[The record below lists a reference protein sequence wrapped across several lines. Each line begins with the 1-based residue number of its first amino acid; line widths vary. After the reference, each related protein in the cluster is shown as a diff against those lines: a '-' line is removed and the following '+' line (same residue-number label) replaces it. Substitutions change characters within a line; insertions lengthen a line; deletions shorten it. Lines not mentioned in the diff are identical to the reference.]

1 MNAVKIIMKNEG
13 CSEQEAEQIWDDCR
27 HDVREYIMNGDY
39 EGAEDCILGYGLDLD
54 FLMNCL

>member
-39 EGAEDCILGYGLDLD
+39 EGGRRLHLGIRT
-54 FLMNCL
+54 